1 MLLVAGSS
9 TRYSSLLSR
18 SGDLKLCLKRAKARS
33 VKARSLFREG
43 GAKMAAALSS
53 LPLLQT
59 LDLGH
64 KQLGAKGG
72 ARVAA
77 ALPSLPLLQALDLG
91 SNELGAE
98 MKDGKKQDK
107 SEKRG

>member
-9 TRYSSLLSR
+9 TRYSSLSSR

-64 KQLGAKGG
+64 KQLGAEGG

-77 ALPSLPLLQALDLG
+77 ALLSLPLLQALDLG

-98 MKDGKKQDK
+98 AQ
-107 SEKRG
+107 SALN